1 MSTNAFIHEL
11 IVTAVFRQTLELPL
25 YERPMNQSFNLVN
38 CGCGHSFG
46 STNSKVNF
54 CTKCGSSTNFKS
66 IESFDS
72 AEELSLAVS
81 LENIPNEIRD
91 ELISKI
97 KQKEHRLKIKSTKT
111 IDVLDLMKLATD
123 KNGNLSKVVLD
134 KKISDE
140 GLTEMTSEY
149 LLGQAEMQGLL
160 VRVDQ
165 NTWNWLS

>member
-1 MSTNAFIHEL
+1 MSTTAFIHEL
-11 IVTAVFRQTLELPL
+11 IVTTVFRQTLELPL
-25 YERPMNQSFNLVN
+25 YERPVNQSFNLVN

-46 STNSKVNF
+46 STNSKANY

-66 IESFDS
+66 IERFDS

-81 LENIPNEIRD
+81 LENIPHEIRE

-97 KQKEHRLKIKSTKT
+97 KQKEHKLHPKSSKSL
-111 IDVLDLMKLATD
+111 DVFDLMKLATD
-123 KNGNLSKVVLD
+123 KNGNLSKVILD
-134 KKISDE
+134 KEISE
-140 GLTEMTSEY
+140 KGFNEITSDY